1 MSLYNPKMQE
11 NPDEPI
17 DFEKMEFVKKVDRVI
32 QAVERNKGMVHR
44 WFWKCLLAFNLILG
58 SIVLW
63 LVVLHW
69 F

>member
-17 DFEKMEFVKKVDRVI
+17 DLEQIEFAKKADRII
-32 QAVERNKGMVHR
+32 QAVERNKGAVHR
-44 WFWKCLLAFNLILG
+44 WFWKALLAFNLILG
-58 SIVLW
+58 SLTLW

-69 F
+69 A